1 MAEQYIQN
9 EPVPYMDLQTLWN
22 DRRDP
27 HASPLATSPRR
38 EAARAK
44 PDGGLANAV
53 EGIFRSG
60 VGDDG
65 PTYPLADKRL
75 YEGGK

>member
-1 MAEQYIQN
+1 MSYVQN

-27 HASPLATSPRR
+27 HASPLASSPRR
-38 EAARAK
+38 EEARGK
-44 PDGGLANAV
+44 GGSGLASAV

-65 PTYPLADKRL
+65 TTSKLPDERL
-75 YEGGK
+75 YQDQK